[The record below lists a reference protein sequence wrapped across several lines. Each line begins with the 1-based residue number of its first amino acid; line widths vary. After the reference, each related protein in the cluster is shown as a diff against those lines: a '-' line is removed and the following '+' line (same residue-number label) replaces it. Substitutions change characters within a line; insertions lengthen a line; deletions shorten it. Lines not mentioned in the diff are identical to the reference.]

1 MRIAIGG
8 LMHESNT
15 FVALPCDRAKFIEG
29 SLTKGHA
36 LLDFWRD
43 AHHEVGGF
51 IAGVTRSQCE
61 LAPTVMAWA
70 TPAGPV
76 DDAVL
81 DEVVDEIA
89 EGCRHASADGLL
101 LALHGAMVST
111 SYPDADGEVLRRLRR
126 LLGGTFPII
135 ASLDFHANVSP
146 LMAEQADALV
156 GYQTY
161 PHVDQREIGM
171 IAADLMVRAVRGE
184 IRPKMAV
191 ANPPMILNL
200 LGQDTDREPMR
211 SLMVAARDAE
221 RRPGMLSVS
230 LMAGFPYA
238 DVPKMGPSVIAI
250 ADGDQSLAQG
260 VADELAGRMWE
271 VRRDLFV
278 PCPGPEEAVRH
289 ALASDRRPVVL
300 VDLGDN
306 VGGGS
311 AGDGTVLLAE
321 LIRQGAEDAVL
332 VLHAPEAV
340 EVARTAGI
348 GGRFEAVVGGRVDR
362 LHGDPI
368 HVIGVVES
376 LHDGKWTEE
385 EARHGGRRFNDQGP
399 TAVISIDGRISLVL
413 NSLRTPPFSLGQISS
428 LGIEPQRRAIL
439 VVKAAVAYKA
449 AYAPIAGSVI
459 EVDTPGVTAI
469 DPSRLPFRD
478 IRKPM
483 FPLEE

>member
-1 MRIAIGG
+1 MLRR
-8 LMHESNT
+8 
-15 FVALPCDRAKFIEG
+15 F
-29 SLTKGHA
+29 
-36 LLDFWRD
+36 RD
-43 AHHEVGGF
+43 AL
-51 IAGVTRSQCE
+51 GVE
-61 LAPTVMAWA
+61 M
-70 TPAGPV
+70 
-76 DDAVL
+76 
-81 DEVVDEIA
+81 
-89 EGCRHASADGLL
+89 
-101 LALHGAMVST
+101 
-111 SYPDADGEVLRRLRR
+111 
-126 LLGGTFPII
+126 PII
-135 ASLDFHANVSP
+135 ASLDYHGNVTSA
-146 LMAEQADALV
+146 MAGLTNGLV

-184 IRPKMAV
+184 IRPKMAL